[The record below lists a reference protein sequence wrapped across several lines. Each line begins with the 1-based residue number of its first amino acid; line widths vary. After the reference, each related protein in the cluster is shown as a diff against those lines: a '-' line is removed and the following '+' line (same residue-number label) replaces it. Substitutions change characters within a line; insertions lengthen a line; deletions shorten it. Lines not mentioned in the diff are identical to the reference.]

1 VTGCNPVAK
10 NALPLKAAG
19 LSKTPIPRDPTLSVT
34 DKVPKMVNVETG
46 DLSKH
51 TRSPESLKRREQRMS
66 AKQFMWENSFQDPIL
81 AETVNLV
88 NSKEILG
95 FLGDKY
101 GEADPNLVHE
111 AAFSGCVLSDSR
123 GNGAFQMMK
132 CPHSESIFD
141 CVHFPY
147 CDHCSVFLE
156 KGKLR

>member
-1 VTGCNPVAK
+1 VAGCNPVAK
-10 NALPLKAAG
+10 NALPLEVAG
-19 LSKTPIPRDPTLSVT
+19 HPIPRDPL
-34 DKVPKMVNVETG
+34 KVNVETG

-66 AKQFMWENSFQDPIL
+66 AKRFMWENSFQDPIL